1 MLGWAILYPRQSDN
15 RRIGRSEGI
24 LKMTTRVQV
33 EDNLEKV
40 STGSAEIDRRLG
52 GGIPHRTLM
61 LVEGQPAAGKSTLSQ
76 QLLWGALK
84 SGQDASIYIT
94 EQTVQ
99 SFLRQMDSLG
109 LSVTDYFL
117 LDQLRIYPVGIE
129 EDVADTRKSFS
140 LLTQHIAEQASSR
153 VVVVDSLT
161 TLGGQSSGDEIID
174 FFSRCKAMC
183 DGGKVIIATV
193 HTEAFGINVHTQI
206 RSISDAYLS
215 LQVQVSGSQLVKT
228 IQVAKIRGAESVTG
242 GIIGFEVEPGL
253 GLRII
258 PLSRAKA

>member
-1 MLGWAILYPRQSDN
+1 MTSNVSAEAIA
-15 RRIGRSEGI
+15 
-24 LKMTTRVQV
+24 T
-33 EDNLEKV
+33 V
-40 STGSAEIDRRLG
+40 STGSTEIDRRLG
-52 GGIPHRTLM
+52 GWIPYRTLM
-61 LVEGQPAAGKSTLSQ
+61 LVEGDPAAGKSTLSQ

-109 LSVTDYFL
+109 LDVTDYFL
-117 LDQLRIYPVGIE
+117 LNQLRIFPVNISDDTE
-129 EDVADTRKSFS
+129 ESQLSFS
-140 LLTQHIAEQASSR
+140 LMVEHISEQVASR

-161 TLGGQSSGDEIID
+161 TLGGQATGDEIID

-183 DGGKVIIATV
+183 DAGKVIITTV
-193 HTEAFGINVHTQI
+193 HSEAFGDNVHTQI
-206 RSISDAYLS
+206 RSISDAYLR
-215 LQVQVSGSQLVKT
+215 LQVRVSGSQLVKT
-228 IQVAKIRGAESVTG
+228 IQVAKIRGAESATG
-242 GIIGFEVEPGL
+242 SIIGFEVEPGL